1 MLSRCSRLILLI
13 LIAFCAAC
21 GAQTVQPTDTAIPTV
36 VTREPTSTPSPSP
49 TAATPAVTRPAPRI
63 FTEEFNS
70 MPSFWSFLQI
80 DNGQAFAG
88 PSLRDGFLVFDL
100 EAANQ
105 WAYAIYGGQTYGDI
119 LVEAQAQ
126 YRTSGD
132 GAVGL
137 VCRYDEVN
145 GWYEFNV
152 YADQTYQLLFG
163 QWLAPGV
170 ARYTPLYQG
179 TSEAVKSDSNQIG
192 LRCQGNALTPSVNG
206 LPLRSWQELKFG
218 LKTGKVGLAASSFE
232 DAPFTVGFDSVK
244 VSFP

>member
-1 MLSRCSRLILLI
+1 M
-13 LIAFCAAC
+13 
-21 GAQTVQPTDTAIPTV
+21 QPTATV
-36 VTREPTSTPSPSP
+36 THAVATRAPTSTPSASP
-49 TAATPAVTRPAPRI
+49 TAPTPCATRPAPRT

-70 MPSFWSFLQI
+70 TPAFWSFLQI

-100 EAANQ
+100 MAANQ
-105 WAYAIYGGQTYGDI
+105 WAYALYGGQTYDDV

-137 VCRYDEVN
+137 VCRYDEKN
-145 GWYEFNV
+145 GWYEINV

-163 QWLAPGV
+163 QWLAEGV

-179 TSEAVKSDSNQIG
+179 TSEAIQSDANQIG
-192 LRCQGNALTPSVNG
+192 LRCQGNALTPFVNG
-206 LPLRSWQELKFG
+206 TQLRSWQESKFG

-232 DAPFTVGFDSVK
+232 DAPFTIGFDSVK